1 MLLIYYMATGYLL
14 SNGNDISILFERTTG
29 GTIKTGLLMSN
40 GDDIG
45 TIFLA
50 GGTSTR
56 RKIYNCR

>member
-1 MLLIYYMATGYLL
+1 MATGYLL